1 MDAEGN
7 LSPVC
12 PNLKWTGGGG
22 QWKHYSLKTELR
34 FRFLFETIDVFTNIK
49 IMEQITDDLLS
60 GISDPLTK
68 EIELFLLNNISEK
81 DTQVKIIELL
91 NKAFKEGGQTALDYY
106 EQAKENFK
114 SQATVFQKE
123 FHNKLFDGQDQHI
136 PE

>member
-1 MDAEGN
+1 
-7 LSPVC
+7 
-12 PNLKWTGGGG
+12 
-22 QWKHYSLKTELR
+22 
-34 FRFLFETIDVFTNIK
+34 
-49 IMEQITDDLLS
+49 MEQITDDLLS